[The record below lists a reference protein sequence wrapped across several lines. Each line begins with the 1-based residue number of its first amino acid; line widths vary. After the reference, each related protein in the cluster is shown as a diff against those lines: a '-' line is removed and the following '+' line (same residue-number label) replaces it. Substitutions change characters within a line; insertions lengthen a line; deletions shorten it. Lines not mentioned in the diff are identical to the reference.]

1 MCPWPERRFPR
12 PFDARAT
19 KEAARLQERFG
30 QDEARIQREL
40 ESWQAANPR
49 PIAPL
54 SAVAD
59 HIEHIRHVA
68 GIDHVGFGSDF
79 DGIPTYVE
87 GLGDVSTFPAL
98 LVELARRRWSDAD
111 LRKLAG
117 ENILRVMR
125 EAEATATPA
134 IATTVDNEV
143 RGTARGG
150 SLAVRAHPS
159 PFPDRTL
166 SVS

>member
-1 MCPWPERRFPR
+1 MLPKKPPVFRNVSAKTRPESSVKWSRGR
-12 PFDARAT
+12 
-19 KEAARLQERFG
+19 
-30 QDEARIQREL
+30 
-40 ESWQAANPR
+40 R
-49 PIAPL
+49 PIPAPSHH
-54 SAVAD
+54 SAPVAD
-59 HIEHIRHVA
+59 HIEHIRDVA

-79 DGIPTYVE
+79 DGISTYVE

-98 LVELARRRWSDAD
+98 FVELARRRWSDAD
-111 LRKLAG
+111 LRKVAG

-143 RGTARGG
+143 RGTATGG
-150 SLAVRAHPS
+150 SLAARAHPS